1 MTIRHLA
8 SPDEVLSTNFS
19 SFFSAFILLVL
30 ASAIATQP
38 AAADSVIESPPSDP
52 WQIWNAIYET
62 RADTV
67 IQSAKVTYL
76 RRVSARSSTTG
87 EMHEFPLSLEHYTA
101 QGKHYLVEATQYPA
115 SPDLPLEQIDLA
127 ALEPSSRTTYFWN
140 GKELVTMGNDVQG
153 EPAVTISEAPARVP
167 DFMSFGRAPDRMP
180 SPEAW
185 KTSLRSMGKELTVS
199 EERAGGR
206 TLLVLRV
213 GREDEPGYFLDL
225 SIDPLLDNAI
235 VSSRTMLGGIL
246 IIEERYE
253 DFSKFDG
260 LYLPRRVTRTNFRID
275 PSFLSSSVSSREE
288 FRLVGTARLNQEF
301 GADDLT
307 RPVPSGADR
316 FEKPV
321 AELNPAGKRG

>member
-1 MTIRHLA
+1 MR
-8 SPDEVLSTNFS
+8 EST
-19 SFFSAFILLVL
+19 
-30 ASAIATQP
+30 
-38 AAADSVIESPPSDP
+38 PSDP

-67 IQSAKVTYL
+67 IQSAQVTYL
-76 RRVSARSSTTG
+76 RRLSARSSTTG
-87 EMHEFPLSLEHYTA
+87 EMHEFPLALEHYTA
-101 QGKHYLVEATQYPA
+101 QGEDYLVEATQYPA

-127 ALEPSSRTTYFWN
+127 ALEASSSTTYFWN
-140 GKELVTMGNDVQG
+140 GEELVTMGNDVQG

-167 DFMSFGRAPDRMP
+167 EFMSFGRAPDRMP

-185 KTSLRSMGKELTVS
+185 KTSLRSMNKELTVS
-199 EERAGGR
+199 EEQAEGR

-225 SIDPLLDNAI
+225 SVDPSLDNAI

-246 IIEERYE
+246 IIDERYA

-260 LYLPRRVTRTNFRID
+260 LYMPRRVTRTNFRID
-275 PSFLSSSVSSREE
+275 PSFLSSSMSSREE
-288 FRLVGTARLNQEF
+288 FWLVGTARLNQEF
-301 GADDLT
+301 GAEDLT

-321 AELNPAGKRG
+321 AELNSAGKGG